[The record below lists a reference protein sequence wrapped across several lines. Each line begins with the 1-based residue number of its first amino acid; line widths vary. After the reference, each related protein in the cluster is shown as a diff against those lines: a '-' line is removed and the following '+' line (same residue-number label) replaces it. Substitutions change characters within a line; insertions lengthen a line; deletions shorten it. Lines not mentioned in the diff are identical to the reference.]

1 MKPMSGIEVRQ
12 TFLDYFT
19 EHNHAV
25 IPSSSLVP
33 ANDPTLLFT
42 NAGMVQFKEVFLGL
56 EQRPY
61 QAAATSQKCMRVSG
75 KHNDLENVGPSPRHH
90 TFFEMLGNFSFG
102 AYFKSGAIRH
112 AYRLLTEVYGLPADR
127 LAFTV
132 YEADDEAY
140 RIWVEEIGVPAHRVA
155 RMGPK
160 TNFWQMAET
169 GPCGPTSEIHWD
181 YHPELGE
188 GSIVP
193 SLIAE
198 DDRFL
203 EIWNL
208 VFMQFNR
215 LQPDADF
222 TGEWDEPLP
231 APGVDTGMGLE
242 RIVSIL
248 QNKDNNYDTD
258 LFAPIIQAI
267 NHQAQINTSDTTSV
281 PQRVIADHVRAAA
294 FLIADGVGPGAK
306 GRSSVCRLVIRR
318 ASRFGR
324 KLGFEGPFLAT
335 IVDSVIDVLGGHYH
349 ELVDKVDLIKR
360 TITLEEERF
369 HRTLDR
375 GLEELDLRL
384 DQLRPGDRLGGEEAF
399 YLKATLGLPIQVTQ
413 DVALESGFD
422 VDMDAYFAAEDAH
435 ARASG
440 GGQAMGVIESSGAY
454 GNLLDR
460 LVTAGALPSTGVD
473 YNPYSRLETRGPVL
487 AMLVDDQPTLHAMIG
502 DRVGMI
508 LPATGFYVEAGGQV
522 SDHGTIHGPD
532 WVIEV
537 DEMRQPVQGLIV
549 HYGEL
554 IEGNPTVGDKARAVV
569 DAQCRRDVIR
579 NHTGTHLV
587 HAALRNALGSHVE
600 QRGSLV
606 APDRLRFDFT
616 HDEKVHRGSIERIE
630 RAVNEIVLA
639 DYLVAY
645 EVKPLTEAR
654 AEGAMAL
661 FGEKYGDQVRTVSIS
676 SNGQRYSYE
685 LCGGVHVSRTAE
697 IGALVI
703 TNETSVS
710 AGIRRIEA
718 VTGRYAYEY
727 MAKQRALLL
736 SVADQVTTS
745 PPMLPQRI
753 QMLTSELEDARK
765 ALENLQR
772 QIARNH
778 MREIM
783 SHVAQNERGI
793 HWLVA
798 EMADANAQALRDM
811 ADFFREQVKQ
821 KGVMAVF
828 TVVDD
833 HPQLV
838 LTVTDDLV
846 KQGVHAGKLIKEVAA
861 EVGGSGGGRPGLAQA
876 GGNQLAGMD
885 AAKHKARALFE
896 ALGS

>member
-1 MKPMSGIEVRQ
+1 
-12 TFLDYFT
+12 
-19 EHNHAV
+19 
-25 IPSSSLVP
+25 
-33 ANDPTLLFT
+33 
-42 NAGMVQFKEVFLGL
+42 
-56 EQRPY
+56 
-61 QAAATSQKCMRVSG
+61 
-75 KHNDLENVGPSPRHH
+75 
-90 TFFEMLGNFSFG
+90 
-102 AYFKSGAIRH
+102 
-112 AYRLLTEVYGLPADR
+112 
-127 LAFTV
+127 
-132 YEADDEAY
+132 
-140 RIWVEEIGVPAHRVA
+140 
-155 RMGPK
+155 
-160 TNFWQMAET
+160 
-169 GPCGPTSEIHWD
+169 
-181 YHPELGE
+181 
-188 GSIVP
+188 
-193 SLIAE
+193 
-198 DDRFL
+198 
-203 EIWNL
+203 
-208 VFMQFNR
+208 
-215 LQPDADF
+215 
-222 TGEWDEPLP
+222 
-231 APGVDTGMGLE
+231 
-242 RIVSIL
+242 
-248 QNKDNNYDTD
+248 
-258 LFAPIIQAI
+258 
-267 NHQAQINTSDTTSV
+267 
-281 PQRVIADHVRAAA
+281 
-294 FLIADGVGPGAK
+294 
-306 GRSSVCRLVIRR
+306 
-318 ASRFGR
+318 
-324 KLGFEGPFLAT
+324 
-335 IVDSVIDVLGGHYH
+335 
-349 ELVDKVDLIKR
+349 
-360 TITLEEERF
+360 
-369 HRTLDR
+369 
-375 GLEELDLRL
+375 
-384 DQLRPGDRLGGEEAF
+384 
-399 YLKATLGLPIQVTQ
+399 
-413 DVALESGFD
+413 
-422 VDMDAYFAAEDAH
+422 
-435 ARASG
+435 
-440 GGQAMGVIESSGAY
+440 
-454 GNLLDR
+454 
-460 LVTAGALPSTGVD
+460 
-473 YNPYSRLETRGPVL
+473 
-487 AMLVDDQPTLHAMIG
+487 
-502 DRVGMI
+502 
-508 LPATGFYVEAGGQV
+508 
-522 SDHGTIHGPD
+522 
-532 WVIEV
+532 
-537 DEMRQPVQGLIV
+537 
-549 HYGEL
+549 
-554 IEGNPTVGDKARAVV
+554 
-569 DAQCRRDVIR
+569 
-579 NHTGTHLV
+579 
-587 HAALRNALGSHVE
+587 
-600 QRGSLV
+600 
-606 APDRLRFDFT
+606 
-616 HDEKVHRGSIERIE
+616 
-630 RAVNEIVLA
+630 VNEIVLA